1 MCAPLTARDHW
12 SEEEVE
18 KGWREELCG
27 LLCCFRSMC
36 HVTNSGVTG
45 GAGGEGVVT
54 LFKVYITHYMV
65 FKRDFCPFCWISQ
78 YEIVYLSSN
87 ALDYYLK
94 ITLIH
99 IQFEAAC
106 IGTSRSFG
114 AMSRTDRVFQL
125 KCTVQTKHHK
135 LSFAPICRSSNPER

>member
-1 MCAPLTARDHW
+1 M
-12 SEEEVE
+12 E
-18 KGWREELCG
+18 KGWGGELCG

-65 FKRDFCPFCWISQ
+65 FKQDFRPFCWISQ

-125 KCTVQTKHHK
+125 KRTVQTKPPHK
-135 LSFAPICRSSNPER
+135 ETIDTIQWSYHYYMNCM

>member
-1 MCAPLTARDHW
+1 
-12 SEEEVE
+12 
-18 KGWREELCG
+18 
-27 LLCCFRSMC
+27 MC

-65 FKRDFCPFCWISQ
+65 FKRDFRPFCWISQ

-106 IGTSRSFG
+106 IGTSWSFG
-114 AMSRTDRVFQL
+114 AMSQTDRVFQL
-125 KCTVQTKHHK
+125 RRTVQTRAE
-135 LSFAPICRSSNPER
+135 SMGGSPSGS